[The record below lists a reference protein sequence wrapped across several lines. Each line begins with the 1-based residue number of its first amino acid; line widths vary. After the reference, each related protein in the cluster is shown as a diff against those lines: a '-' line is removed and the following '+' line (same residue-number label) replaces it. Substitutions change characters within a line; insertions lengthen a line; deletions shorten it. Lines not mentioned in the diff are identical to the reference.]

1 MDYKQFTFTCA
12 NVTKRLPYE
21 DNTFDLVHMR
31 FFIAALRE
39 DEWPAAIN
47 EVLRVT
53 KPGGMIQLMEYVSK
67 QPKDTSCLNYK
78 VITAFRDICTSIGQ
92 NPDIGADL
100 EHMLSIHT
108 NLRIVQSDF
117 RECDMSSG
125 TLTAKRFIW
134 DALQGLKSMQHAMS
148 PMLGIA
154 TDEEYA
160 DFLNEYEHVLK
171 TKETLISFKSVVAQ
185 KL

>member
-31 FFIAALRE
+31 LFIAALRE

-53 KPGGMIQLMEYVSK
+53 KPGGMIQLMEYDPK
-67 QPKDTSCLNYK
+67 LPKDPTNIFYK
-78 VITAFRDICTSIGQ
+78 TVTAFRNICESRGQ
-92 NPDIGADL
+92 NPNIGGEL
-100 EHMLSIHT
+100 VSLLSKYECLKI
-108 NLRIVQSDF
+108 IQS
-117 RECDMSSG
+117 EYKAIDMSSG
-125 TLTAKRFIW
+125 TPMAKRLIW
-134 DALQGLKSMQHAMS
+134 DVIEAFKSMQHVMGPIVGVKS
-148 PMLGIA
+148 NEIGQ
-154 TDEEYA
+154 
-160 DFLNEYEHVLK
+160 FLIDYEHSLQ
-171 TKETLISFKSVVAQ
+171 TKESFICFSCVAVQ